1 MQMKRGIYKME
12 RILSKKNDRVKK
24 WKKLHTKKGRE
35 LTGVYLIEGFHLIAE
50 AMEHNAPIQ
59 EFLVSE
65 QVKETLFEK
74 YPQEK
79 VVMISKEIADYLSDT
94 ESPQGVFAIVEK
106 EMPDTPADFIKP
118 YLLLDNVQD
127 PGNVGTMIRTADAAG
142 YGGVVLGKGT
152 VDLYN
157 SKVLRSTQG
166 GHFHFPVY
174 EGDLN
179 EWFALFKSHHFPIY
193 GTELNEDAAS
203 YREINAPEI
212 YGLVMGNEGNGMD
225 KELLKQTTKN
235 LYIPITG
242 QAESL
247 NVAVAAGILMFS
259 L

>member
-1 MQMKRGIYKME
+1 ME
-12 RILSKKNDRVKK
+12 RILSKKNERVKK

-35 LTGVYLIEGFHLIAE
+35 LTGFYLIEGFHLISE
-50 AMEHNAPIQ
+50 AIEHGAKIH

-65 QVKETLFEK
+65 QLKENSIEN

-94 ESPQGVFAIVEK
+94 ESPQGVFAILEK
-106 EMPDTPADFIKP
+106 ETSVLPTNFTKP
-118 YLLLDNVQD
+118 YLFLDNVQD

-174 EGDLN
+174 EADLN
-179 EWFALFKSHHFPIY
+179 SWFTLFKSHGFPIY

-203 YREINAPEI
+203 YREIVAPEV
-212 YGLVMGNEGNGMD
+212 YGLVMGNEGNGMSN
-225 KELLKQTTKN
+225 ELLKQTTKN

>member
-1 MQMKRGIYKME
+1 ME
-12 RILSKKNDRVKK
+12 KILSKKNERVKK
-24 WKKLHTKKGRE
+24 WKKLHTKKGR
-35 LTGVYLIEGFHLIAE
+35 TQTDSYLIEGFHLVSEATQHQAE
-50 AMEHNAPIQ
+50 IK

-65 QVKETLFEK
+65 QVPEREYAA
-74 YPQEK
+74 YPEEK
-79 VVMISKEIADYLSDT
+79 VVIISKEIAEYLSDT
-94 ESPQGVFAIVEK
+94 ETPQGVFAVIKK
-106 EMPDTPADFIKP
+106 EEMSIPEDFKQP
-118 YLLLDNVQD
+118 LLFLDNVQD

-142 YGGVVLGKGT
+142 FGGVVLGKGT

-166 GHFHFPVY
+166 SHFHFPVY
-174 EGDLN
+174 DGDLM
-179 EWFALFKSHHFPIY
+179 EWFEKLQHKGIPVY
-193 GTELNEDAAS
+193 GTELNEEAVG
-203 YREINAPEI
+203 YREIKAPEVFA
-212 YGLVMGNEGNGMD
+212 LVMGNEGKGMN